1 MAEATA
7 LGTALTRLG
16 FSPDAADAIID
27 GQGVDT
33 VDAFLHLEDE
43 QVESLCKVVRRPG
56 GSVDNPAAEPPEPL
70 GAHPSQ
76 AERNAHA
83 DATAA
88 ALRQPARIT
97 DPGLKISLPSEENLK
112 LACYLLRHQIRI
124 GVAPTPNLITM
135 PRI

>member
-1 MAEATA
+1 MERPLLDWA
-7 LGTALTRLG
+7 
-16 FSPDAADAIID
+16 FSPDAADAIVQ

-88 ALRQPARIT
+88 ALRQPA
-97 DPGLKISLPSEENLK
+97 
-112 LACYLLRHQIRI
+112 
-124 GVAPTPNLITM
+124 
-135 PRI
+135 